1 MQQRQKCVHARGDYI
16 LLPRALALLARIAEA
31 LCSRTESSQSSIF
44 SKLYVPGTLFSQ
56 SFNFSSV
63 PDVLCSRSSVLPEV
77 WISEVLYIPETLCS
91 PSFIFALFPV
101 MFALFPKLCFFSV
114 SSYVCSLP
122 KALFLLCFQLCLLS
136 SQSFIFARTL
146 CFQSAIYSRNSV
158 FLELSVSTVL
168 LCSQTSVFGVVSEAV
183 YVLECLYYSSSVFPE
198 LFLKRCLFP
207 NLCVL

>member
-1 MQQRQKCVHARGDYI
+1 MFPELCF
-16 LLPRALALLARIAEA
+16 PRALTLALFP
-31 LCSRTESSQSSIF
+31 TF
-44 SKLYVPGTLFSQ
+44 
-56 SFNFSSV
+56 SV

-91 PSFIFALFPV
+91 QSFI
-101 MFALFPKLCFFSV
+101 FALFPKLCFCSV

-136 SQSFIFARTL
+136 SKALFLLYSQSFIFARTL

-183 YVLECLYYSSSVFPE
+183 YVLECLYYSSSVFRSCFWSAVCSRISAFSERSQRPMLKEFYMNLKHRSLSTSSAFE
-198 LFLKRCLFP
+198 LFW
-207 NLCVL
+207 VLAG